1 MLTTIEP
8 CWEFKSCTG
17 YLVGDFKGSYSS
29 PMKVYVSSL
38 MAKIKRSKQP
48 KKTKVTIKSPT
59 ELYINEPSTMPNTA
73 TKLTELNYIE
83 VSVKDD
89 IIKKNKNILGGAM
102 YLLSVFESKNINYIK
117 YKLRISFGRHDS
129 YGVWNEYK
137 HIIIDLTPNDYMNLL
152 NAGVSM
158 DKPIVEY

>member
-8 CWEFKSCTG
+8 CWEFESCTG
-17 YLVGDFKGSYSS
+17 YLVGDFKGSYFS

-83 VSVKDD
+83 VSVNDG
-89 IIKKNKNILGGAM
+89 IIKKKANEDLYDKFKQEG
-102 YLLSVFESKNINYIK
+102 
-117 YKLRISFGRHDS
+117 S
-129 YGVWNEYK
+129 Y
-137 HIIIDLTPNDYMNLL
+137 P
-152 NAGVSM
+152 
-158 DKPIVEY
+158 KPIYYIPFTIELKAGHEVTISGWGDSLLGLQAK

>member
-8 CWEFKSCTG
+8 CWKFKSCTG

-29 PMKVYVSSL
+29 PMKVYISSL

-89 IIKKNKNILGGAM
+89 IIKKKANEDLYDKFKQEG
-102 YLLSVFESKNINYIK
+102 
-117 YKLRISFGRHDS
+117 S
-129 YGVWNEYK
+129 Y
-137 HIIIDLTPNDYMNLL
+137 P
-152 NAGVSM
+152 
-158 DKPIVEY
+158 KPIYYIPFDIELKAGHEVAISGWGDSLLGLTATHNYK

>member
-8 CWEFKSCTG
+8 CWKFKSCTG

-38 MAKIKRSKQP
+38 MAKIKRSNQP

-89 IIKKNKNILGGAM
+89 IIKKKANEDLYDKFKQEG
-102 YLLSVFESKNINYIK
+102 
-117 YKLRISFGRHDS
+117 S
-129 YGVWNEYK
+129 Y
-137 HIIIDLTPNDYMNLL
+137 P
-152 NAGVSM
+152 
-158 DKPIVEY
+158 KPIYYIPFDIELKAGHEVTISGWGDSLLGLRATHN

>member
-8 CWEFKSCTG
+8 CWKFKSCTG

-89 IIKKNKNILGGAM
+89 IIKKKA
-102 YLLSVFESKNINYIK
+102 
-117 YKLRISFGRHDS
+117 
-129 YGVWNEYK
+129 NE
-137 HIIIDLTPNDYMNLL
+137 DLYDKFKQEKFYP
-152 NAGVSM
+152 
-158 DKPIVEY
+158 KPIYYIPFDIELSAGHSVSISGWGNSLLGLIATHK